1 MKNLFLL
8 LFFPTLLFAQ
18 DPCYTVE
25 GVYASKEVAESIQ
38 ENYGALGVKN
48 VQKRITFGIKQ
59 MMEDVIQDKYDLC
72 MDGKPVEV
80 HVTSIEAPQTGIE
93 IGPWTKVSKKT
104 IVTLEILM
112 DGKVIEVE
120 GRAKSTVEATFI
132 DLNNDELE
140 FSKTTFASA
149 VKKAIEK
156 SIK

>member
-18 DPCYTVE
+18 DTCYTVE
-25 GVYASKEVAESIQ
+25 KVTTTVEMEEISQ
-38 ENYGALGVKN
+38 R
-48 VQKRITFGIKQ
+48 RITFGIKQ
-59 MMEDVIQDKYDLC
+59 MMEDIISDKYDLC

-80 HVTSIEAPQTGIE
+80 QVTSIEAPTTGIE

-104 IVTLEILM
+104 IVTLVISM
-112 DGKVIEVE
+112 DGKIIEVE
-120 GRAKSTVEATFI
+120 GKAKSTVEATFI
-132 DLNNDELE
+132 DLQNDQLP
-140 FSKTTFASA
+140 FNKTAFASA